1 MWSIFSRDP
10 ASSFPYEI
18 QDQIVAENHDG
29 RSLWKIHKGKKKVS
43 LLVI

>member
-18 QDQIVAENHDG
+18 LDPIISPNYDN
-29 RSLWKIHKGKKKVS
+29 RSIWKFHKGKKKVS
-43 LLVI
+43 L